1 MNNAPPPPAPTPG
14 ARSVRLSE
22 VPLHAP
28 IAKDSN
34 RSGET
39 RKMQEQQGPL
49 AKLHPSIAS
58 LVERV
63 KNKRAQAGADEAKF
77 VRDGKAEIQVWLFDK
92 TPEALLQL
100 KRLGFEVVLDP
111 KTSKLVIGRL
121 SIEKLEALAQ
131 LKVVRFVSPQT

>member
-1 MNNAPPPPAPTPG
+1 
-14 ARSVRLSE
+14 
-22 VPLHAP
+22 
-28 IAKDSN
+28 
-34 RSGET
+34 
-39 RKMQEQQGPL
+39 MQEQQGPL